1 MSTHPSK
8 DQELHPSDLKIVETR
23 ARELVD
29 QDKQR
34 YDHVMAEIDKDE
46 QECMARLRD
55 IRMRRA
61 IVKQAGHLK

>member
-1 MSTHPSK
+1 MTK
-8 DQELHPSDLKIVETR
+8 DQELQPSDQKIVETR

-34 YDHVMAEIDKDE
+34 YDRVMAEIDKDE
-46 QECMARLRD
+46 QECLARLRD